1 MSGVNKLK
9 QTVKLHV
16 MGIFFF
22 LVVYGLEIG
31 IFPLMMGLRISSPLF
46 TFGSGINRESCY
58 HEGRLKPELYLW
70 ARNGR

>member
-31 IFPLMMGLRISSPLF
+31 
-46 TFGSGINRESCY
+46 
-58 HEGRLKPELYLW
+58 
-70 ARNGR
+70 